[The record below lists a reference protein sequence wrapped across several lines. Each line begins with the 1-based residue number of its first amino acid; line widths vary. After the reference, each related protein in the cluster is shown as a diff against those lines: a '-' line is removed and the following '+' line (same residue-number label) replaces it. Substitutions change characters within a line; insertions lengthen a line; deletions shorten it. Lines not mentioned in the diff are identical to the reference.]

1 MRLFSDIFK
10 PKPASKTESIIN
22 LLKRWEQEHFPYSNY
37 SYSSYTGTKI
47 NISRYTVY
55 KSETGEKVQLSDITL
70 PQTETSNV
78 KRIVKAVV
86 DWWENDKSSTL
97 PYFIAEYRNNVA
109 TEVQRFRAN
118 CIKFNKLSDELKKD
132 SLFSEIERLFHAKLK
147 VLYNELLFCKFEK
160 LGNVKYFQ
168 TIHSKLLS
176 LCNDM
181 KTLNTA
187 SADYMYALSRTEYES
202 NKQDLERIR
211 ISVEAM
217 SEVAEQYA
225 EESYKI

>member
-10 PKPASKTESIIN
+10 PKPASKTESVIN

-55 KSETGEKVQLSDITL
+55 KSETGEKIQLSDIEL
-70 PQTETSNV
+70 PQTEKSNV
-78 KRIVKAVV
+78 KRILKIVV
-86 DWWENDKSSTL
+86 NLLDTDPKSTL

-109 TEVQRFRAN
+109 TEVHRFRAN
-118 CIKFNKLSDELKKD
+118 CIKLGKLSDELKND
-132 SLFSEIERLFHAKLK
+132 SFFPEIERLFHVKLK
-147 VLYNELLFCKFEK
+147 VLYNELLFCKFEN

-187 SADYMYALSRTEYES
+187 FADYMYALSRTEYEN

-211 ISVEAM
+211 ITVEAM

-225 EESYKI
+225 EESYKS

>member
-1 MRLFSDIFK
+1 MSFFSNLFK
-10 PKPASKTESIIN
+10 PKSVSKTESVIN
-22 LLKRWEQEHFPYSNY
+22 LLKHWEQEHFPYSGY

-55 KSETGEKVQLSDITL
+55 KSETGEKVQLSDIAL
-70 PQTETSNV
+70 PQTEKSNV

-97 PYFIAEYRNNVA
+97 PYFIAEYRSNVA
-109 TEVQRFRAN
+109 TEIQRFRAN
-118 CIKFNKLSDELKKD
+118 CVKLDRLSDELKKD
-132 SLFSEIERLFHAKLK
+132 SLFPEIERLFQAKLK
-147 VLYNELLFCKFEK
+147 VLYNELLFCKFEN

-168 TIHSKLLS
+168 TIYSKLLS
-176 LCNDM
+176 ICNDM

-187 SADYMYALSRTEYES
+187 FADYMYALSRTEYEN

-217 SEVAEQYA
+217 SEVAEQYTD
-225 EESYKI
+225 

>member
-1 MRLFSDIFK
+1 MSFFSNLFK
-10 PKPASKTESIIN
+10 PKSISETESIIS
-22 LLKRWEQEHFPYSNY
+22 LLKRWEQEHFPYS
-37 SYSSYTGTKI
+37 SYTYTSYTRTKI
-47 NISRYTVY
+47 NISKYTVY
-55 KSETGEKVQLSDITL
+55 KSETGEKVQLSDIAL
-70 PQTETSNV
+70 PQTEKSNV
-78 KRIVKAVV
+78 KRILKAVV

-109 TEVQRFRAN
+109 TELQRFRSN
-118 CIKFNKLSDELKKD
+118 CMKLGKLSDELKKD
-132 SLFSEIERLFHAKLK
+132 SLFSEIECLFQAKLK
-147 VLYNELLFCKFEK
+147 VLYNELLFCKFEN
-160 LGNVKYFQ
+160 LGKADYFQ

-187 SADYMYALSRTEYES
+187 FADYMYALSRTEYEN

-211 ISVEAM
+211 ITVEAM

-225 EESYKI
+225 EESYKS

>member
-1 MRLFSDIFK
+1 MEIFSKFLK
-10 PKPASKTESIIN
+10 PKSFSKTKSIIN

-55 KSETGEKVQLSDITL
+55 KSETGEKVQLSDIAL

-78 KRIVKAVV
+78 KRILKAVV

-109 TEVQRFRAN
+109 TELQRFRAN
-118 CIKFNKLSDELKKD
+118 CIKLDKLSDELKKD
-132 SLFSEIERLFHAKLK
+132 SLFFEIERLFQVKLK
-147 VLYNELLFCKFEK
+147 VLYNELLFCKFEN
-160 LGNVKYFQ
+160 LGKADYFQ

-181 KTLNTA
+181 KTLNTDF
-187 SADYMYALSRTEYES
+187 ADYMYALSRTEYEN

-217 SEVAEQYA
+217 SEIAEQYTN
-225 EESYKI
+225 E

>member
-1 MRLFSDIFK
+1 MSFFSNLFK
-10 PKPASKTESIIN
+10 PKSASETESTIN
-22 LLKRWEQEHFPYSNY
+22 LLKRWEQEHFPYSGY
-37 SYSSYTGTKI
+37 SYSSYTRTKI

-55 KSETGEKVQLSDITL
+55 KSETGEKVQLSDIEL
-70 PQTETSNV
+70 PQTEKSNV

-97 PYFIAEYRNNVA
+97 PHFIAEYRNNVA

-118 CIKFNKLSDELKKD
+118 CIKLDKLSDELKKD
-132 SLFSEIERLFHAKLK
+132 SLFFEIGRLFQAKLK
-147 VLYNELLFCKFEK
+147 VLYNELLFCKFEN

-187 SADYMYALSRTEYES
+187 FADYMYALSRTEYEN

-225 EESYKI
+225 K